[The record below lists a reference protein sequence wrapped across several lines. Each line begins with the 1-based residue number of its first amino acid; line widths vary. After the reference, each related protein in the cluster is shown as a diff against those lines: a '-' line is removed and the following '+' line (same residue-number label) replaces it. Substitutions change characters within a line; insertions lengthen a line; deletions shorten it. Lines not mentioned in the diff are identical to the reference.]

1 MYALVSNGIR
11 VSYVDWTA
19 ESQNKRGI
27 TNPVEDYASGNLHFA
42 AEEES
47 RW

>member
-11 VSYVDWTA
+11 VSYVDRIA
-19 ESQNKRGI
+19 ESRNKRGI
-27 TNPVEDYASGNLHFA
+27 ASPVEDYASGNLHLA